1 MYNKFHNVQEYTDPW
16 LTDRHLQTVKF
27 SYLHT
32 TPSIPYK
39 VKSMLTLVLVVMF
52 ITGRMA
58 LRLKTGV
65 RACSSAG
72 WLGSEQF
79 TWVALH
85 KAVETI
91 QKSSKKNASW
101 CVIFMKVVGILID
114 FYPQLNGKYMGKFNL
129 SAFSF
134 QYCTFLVNVLIC
146 QKILPGVRMRK
157 VNRAVPRH

>member
-1 MYNKFHNVQEYTDPW
+1 MYNKLHNVQEYTDPL
-16 LTDRHLQTVKF
+16 LTDSDTVRF
-27 SYLHT
+27 VYLHT

-79 TWVALH
+79 T
-85 KAVETI
+85 
-91 QKSSKKNASW
+91 
-101 CVIFMKVVGILID
+101 
-114 FYPQLNGKYMGKFNL
+114 
-129 SAFSF
+129 
-134 QYCTFLVNVLIC
+134 
-146 QKILPGVRMRK
+146 
-157 VNRAVPRH
+157 